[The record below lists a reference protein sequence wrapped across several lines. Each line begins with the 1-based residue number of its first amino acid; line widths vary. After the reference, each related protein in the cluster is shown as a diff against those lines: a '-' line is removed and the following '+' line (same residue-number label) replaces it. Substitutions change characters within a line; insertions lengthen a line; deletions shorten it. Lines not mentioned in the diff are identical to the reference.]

1 MPFFNVTF
9 AKKPLL
15 MPPKSRTIYLI
26 RHGETEYNRL
36 GMVQGSGIDSDLNE
50 IGRAQAAAFFEHFK
64 QIPFKKI
71 YTSKLKRTH
80 QSVAKFIELGLPWEQ
95 HEGLNEISWG
105 NTEGHTASPET
116 DQVYY
121 QILAAWRNG
130 DTNLAVNGGES
141 PNEVAARQKP
151 FLDLIDSKPDEDPIL
166 ICMHG
171 RAIRI
176 LLCGLLK
183 LPLSRMDMFE
193 HRNLCLY
200 KLQQITDGSWEIR
213 LSNFVVHPPAPY

>member
-1 MPFFNVTF
+1 MPQKF
-9 AKKPLL
+9 
-15 MPPKSRTIYLI
+15 RTIYLI
-26 RHGETEYNRL
+26 RHGETEFNRL

-50 IGRAQAAAFFEHFK
+50 VGRAQAQAFYEHFK
-64 QIPFKKI
+64 QIPFQKI

-80 QSVAKFIELGLPWEQ
+80 QSVASFIELGIPWEQ

-105 NTEGHTASPET
+105 NTEGHAASPET
-116 DQVYY
+116 DKLYFQT
-121 QILAAWRNG
+121 LEAWRKG
-130 DTNLAVNGGES
+130 ETDLTVNGGES
-141 PNEVAARQKP
+141 PNQVAARQRP
-151 FLDLIDSKPDEDPIL
+151 VLDIIASKPEEDPIL

-176 LLCGLLK
+176 ILCELLK
-183 LPLSRMDMFE
+183 MPLSRMDMFE

-200 KLQQITDGSWEIR
+200 KLQQTQEGNWEIR